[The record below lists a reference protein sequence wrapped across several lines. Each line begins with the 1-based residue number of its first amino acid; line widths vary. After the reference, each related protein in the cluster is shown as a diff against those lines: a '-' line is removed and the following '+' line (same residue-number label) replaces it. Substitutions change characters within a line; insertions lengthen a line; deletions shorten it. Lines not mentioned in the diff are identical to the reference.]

1 MSPAERASADPHFHM
16 LVRFFADLGWRE
28 ASTGSTVLLEGVI
41 EASGYAWQ
49 LYTERHSPLEF
60 VDGVGRHVRS
70 S

>member
-1 MSPAERASADPHFHM
+1 MTPAERAVADPHFHM
-16 LVRFFADLGWRE
+16 LVRFFYDAFE
-28 ASTGSTVLLEGVI
+28 QHCGSGAGFTPTEI
-41 EASGYAWQ
+41 REASGYAWQ